1 MIGLLRGWAGRFVF
15 CFIEKRQILS
25 HIIGPSLGR
34 GTTVDIIA
42 SAFLLIFIVGLI
54 GLFAALKFVPQGY
67 NWTVERFG
75 RYTRTLTPGP
85 HVIMPFIDRIG
96 HKMNMMET
104 VLDVPQQEVI
114 TKDNAMVSC
123 DAIVFI
129 QVIDA
134 VQAAYE
140 VNNLTHAITNLS
152 MTNIRTVVGS
162 MDLDQVLS
170 NRDEINARLLG
181 TIDAATLP
189 WGVKVTRIEIKDLTP
204 PADITEAM
212 ARQMKAERL
221 KRAEILTAE
230 GEKQSAILKAE
241 GQKQA
246 QILEA
251 EGRREAAFRDAE
263 AREREAEAEAKA
275 TTMVSEAIA
284 RGDVN
289 AINYFLGQAYVAAF
303 EKLASSP
310 QQRTVIIPAE
320 FSSILGTIEGIKGL
334 TDAAKSSSTSPR
346 PAGGAVPPTRS

>member
-1 MIGLLRGWAGRFVF
+1 MDFLM
-15 CFIEKRQILS
+15 
-25 HIIGPSLGR
+25 
-34 GTTVDIIA
+34 TVPVLIA
-42 SAFLLIFIVGLI
+42 VVGLI
-54 GLFAALKFVPQGY
+54 LIVSTVKQVPQGY
-67 NWTVERFG
+67 NWTVENFG
-75 RYTRTLTPGP
+75 RYTKTLTPGL
-85 HVIMPFIDRIG
+85 HFIMPVYQKVGR
-96 HKMNMMET
+96 KMNMMET

-134 VQAAYE
+134 VSAAYE
-140 VNNLTHAITNLS
+140 VNNLHNAIQNLS
-152 MTNIRTVVGS
+152 LTNIRTVVGS
-162 MDLDQVLS
+162 MDLDEVLS
-170 NRDEINARLLG
+170 NRDDINARLLHV
-181 TIDAATLP
+181 IDAATNP
-189 WGVKVTRIEIKDLTP
+189 WGVKVTRIEIADLSP

-212 ARQMKAERL
+212 NRQMKAERL

-230 GEKQSAILKAE
+230 GDKQAAILKAE

-275 TTMVSEAIA
+275 TAMVSEAIA
-284 RGDVN
+284 KGDVN

-303 EKLASSP
+303 EKLATSP

-320 FSSILGTIEGIKGL
+320 FSSIIGAIEGIKGL
-334 TDAAKSSSTSPR
+334 TGAAKEAQQGARSQGS
-346 PAGGAVPPTRS
+346 AVPPTRTEY